1 MRGAPVH
8 RTFATVLAT
17 LLLIAPAGC
26 SGVAPASKPPAP
38 AIKAEQIWA
47 RPSGNMAAMQTGG
60 SMGMHGKEA
69 KSGAMGAMAEAMKG
83 PTSAIYMLLSNS
95 GKETDSLVA
104 VKAEVSEKVEL
115 HQTSITNDVMRMEPV
130 EKIEIPAGGQVEL
143 KKGGLHVML
152 LGVKKELKAG
162 DKFMAT
168 LVFSKA
174 GEIPVEVEV
183 KDP

>member
-1 MRGAPVH
+1 ML
-8 RTFATVLAT
+8 LAS
-17 LLLIAPAGC
+17 LLLITAAGC
-26 SGVAPASKPPAP
+26 AGVAPASKAP
-38 AIKAEQIWA
+38 AVTIKAEKIWA
-47 RPSGNMAAMQTGG
+47 RPSATMAAMKASG
-60 SMGMHGKEA
+60 SMGMHGSKEA
-69 KSGAMGAMAEAMKG
+69 KSPAMGSMSAEAMMG

-95 GKETDSLVA
+95 GKEADTLVA

-115 HQTSITNDVMRMEPV
+115 HQTTIANDVMRMEPV

-152 LGVKKELKAG
+152 LGVKQQLKAG
-162 DKFMAT
+162 DTFKAT

-183 KDP
+183 RDP